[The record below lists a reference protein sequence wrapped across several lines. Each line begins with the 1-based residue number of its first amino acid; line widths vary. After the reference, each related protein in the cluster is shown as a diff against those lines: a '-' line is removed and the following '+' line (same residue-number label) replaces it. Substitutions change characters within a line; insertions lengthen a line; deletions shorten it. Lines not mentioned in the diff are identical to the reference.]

1 MGAQLEPARPP
12 PATAAAVPTTQTS
25 AATSTSRVSTPRIF
39 VHRVG
44 RVPPLNRNRDRV
56 TLARMRPAAE
66 RRWLILA
73 IVGAAFFMTIL
84 DVAIV
89 NVALPSV
96 ERDLKVDETTVQWVL
111 IAYAITFGGF
121 LLLGG
126 RMADLLG
133 RKRVFLGG
141 LVLFTA
147 ASLVCGLANEIGVLI
162 GARAVQGI
170 GAAIISPA
178 ALSIVTTTFEEGA
191 ERNKA
196 LGIWGALGGSGA
208 AAGVLFGGI
217 IVKYLGWEWIFFVN
231 VPVGALVFGL
241 APPFVPESR
250 ADLGHRRF
258 DLAGAVTV
266 TGGLAL
272 LVYAISKAPDVGWS
286 SARTILLLLLSVAI
300 LATFVLIELR
310 SRSPLMPFRIFR
322 IRSLLA
328 ANVVGFL
335 LGAVIFANFLV
346 LTLYVQQVLGWSAL
360 KTGVTFLATAGTTVI
375 WAGVAQALTTRFG
388 PRPVI
393 VAGLLVLA
401 SSMLWYTQ
409 LSVHGHFWPNL
420 LPPYLIFALGLAF
433 SFVPVTIAAL
443 AQVEAADAGLASGL
457 INTNQQIGGA
467 IGVAIASTIFNS
479 YVNSNLKPTVSSG
492 GSVEQVFTTGYQHAF
507 WALIALALLGALL
520 AFVMLRGTKESVAA
534 EAPQTA

>member
-1 MGAQLEPARPP
+1 MTD
-12 PATAAAVPTTQTS
+12 TAAQIE
-25 AATSTSRVSTPRIF
+25 SR
-39 VHRVG
+39 
-44 RVPPLNRNRDRV
+44 
-56 TLARMRPAAE
+56 
-66 RRWLILA
+66 RRWGTLA

-89 NVALPSV
+89 NVALPSI
-96 ERDLKVDETTVQWVL
+96 ETDLNVTETTVQWVL

-133 RKRVFLGG
+133 RKRIFLVG
-141 LVLFTA
+141 LVLFTL
-147 ASLVCGLANEIGVLI
+147 ASLVCGLANNIGVLI
-162 GARAVQGI
+162 SARAVQGI

-217 IVKYLGWEWIFFVN
+217 LVKYLGWQWIFYVN
-231 VPVGALVFGL
+231 VPVGALVLGL
-241 APPFVPESR
+241 TLPFVPESR

-258 DLAGAVTV
+258 DAAGAITV

-272 LVYAISKAPDVGWS
+272 LVYAISKAPDVGWG
-286 SARTILLLLLSVAI
+286 SARTIVLLIASVVI
-300 LATFVLIELR
+300 LALFVVIEMR
-310 SRSPLMPFRIFR
+310 STAPLMPFRIFR
-322 IRSLLA
+322 IRSVLA

-393 VAGLLVLA
+393 VVGMIVMAV
-401 SSMLWYTQ
+401 SMGYYTQ
-409 LSVHGHFWPNL
+409 IPVHGHFWPDL
-420 LPPYLIFALGLAF
+420 LPAYVTFALGLAF
-433 SFVPVTIAAL
+433 GFVPVTIAAL
-443 AQVEAADAGLASGL
+443 AQVAPEDSGLASGL

-467 IGVAIASTIFNS
+467 IGIALVSTIF
-479 YVNSNLKPTVSSG
+479 VSSAKSLLKTG
-492 GSVEQVFTTGYQHAF
+492 HSPAEAFTSGYQDAF
-507 WALIALALLGALL
+507 WALIGLALLGALA
-520 AFVMLRGTKESVAA
+520 AFVLLRGTKIEVPETEPAA
-534 EAPQTA
+534 ASG